1 MSAARATTRIAIGTT
16 IPDAALQNLLR
27 FYPSFTNLD
36 YDRNMDR
43 NPDDP
48 RPALEPGH
56 DLTPRRARRIEGGG
70 QASLAVENSGGIA
83 VTVRNMSSA
92 GFMAECAEPVR
103 IGSYINLDIP
113 GIGTVEAQV
122 RWQIGRRLGGMFLDP
137 ITLARCEWTGE
148 KAPA

>member
-1 MSAARATTRIAIGTT
+1 MRIAIGTT
-16 IPDAALQNLLR
+16 IPYAAPQNLLR

-36 YDRNMDR
+36 YLRRMDR
-43 NPDDP
+43 NPED
-48 RPALEPGH
+48 RPAHELGH
-56 DLTPRRARRIEGGG
+56 DLTPRRARRVEGGG
-70 QASLAVENSGGIA
+70 QASLADENRGGIA